1 MATLITG
8 GNYVLEMD
16 TGFGDGFT
24 LDDTQQGVLNNTTY
38 LLDGVDQFSE
48 ITAQVTAIRA
58 FRGKKNVLD
67 SISPGTMVIQ
77 AIDPS
82 RAFDPYNEA
91 SVYYDETD
99 DTPGLSPL
107 RQIRLSRNGEYLFKG
122 RVVDFAYDYGTA
134 FTKKVPTVTISCA
147 DDLFLLSN
155 TFLSAFTPSEELS
168 SARVTTILD
177 RPEVGYPAATRD
189 IQTGTTTL
197 GAYAISEGTSV
208 AQYLRAISD
217 NAEAGRVYVS
227 RDGDLTFDARLG
239 NTLSGP
245 SVIFK
250 DDGTETAYSGLS
262 IDYSTDQVVNRA
274 TVERV
279 GGTAQTDS
287 NATSITLYQTQ
298 AVSKTGSLLS
308 TDAQALALAE
318 YLLAPTPEPR
328 FSDVQVNFASLTTA
342 ERNAVAILEIGD
354 TIQITKSFESGSPAS
369 ITEELAIEGLEH
381 TIDARTGHKMRIYTS
396 PTVIV
401 YEFLLNDAVFGIL
414 DDPQNVLGA

>member
-1 MATLITG
+1 MATIITG

-24 LDDTQQGVLNNTTY
+24 LDDVQQGVLNNTTY
-38 LLDGVDQFSE
+38 VLDGVDQFSE
-48 ITAQVTAIRA
+48 ITAQVTSIRA

-67 SISPGTMVIQ
+67 SIAPGTMIIQ

-107 RQIRLSRNGEYLFKG
+107 RQIRLSRNNEYLFKG

-134 FTKKVPTVTISCA
+134 FTKNVPTVTITCA

-168 SARVTTILD
+168 SARVTTILN
-177 RPEVGYPAATRD
+177 RPEVSYPAGTRD

-197 GAYAISEGTSV
+197 GAYPISEGTSV
-208 AQYLRAISD
+208 TTYLRSISD
-217 NAEAGRVYVS
+217 DAEAGRVYVS
-227 RDGDLTFDARLG
+227 RDGDLTFNARIG

-245 SVIFK
+245 SVTFK
-250 DDGTETAYSGLS
+250 DDGTETAYLGLS
-262 IDYSTDQVVNRA
+262 IDFSTDQVINRA

-287 NATSITLYQTQ
+287 DATSIALYQTQ
-298 AVSKTGSLLS
+298 AVVKTGSLLS
-308 TDAQALALAE
+308 SDAQALALAE
-318 YLLAPTPEPR
+318 YLIDAYPAPR
-328 FSDVQVNFASLTTA
+328 FSDVQVSFAALTTA

-354 TIQITKSFESGSPAS
+354 TIEITRSFTSGSPAS

-381 TIDARTGHKMRIYTS
+381 SIDPRNGHRMRIYTS
-396 PTVIV
+396 PTTLV
-401 YEFLLNDAVFGIL
+401 YLLLLNDATFGRL
-414 DDPQNVLGA
+414 DANNVLGV

>member
-1 MATLITG
+1 MATIITG

-24 LDDTQQGVLNNTTY
+24 LDDAQQGILNNTTFV
-38 LLDGVDQFSE
+38 LDGVDQFSE
-48 ITAQVTAIRA
+48 ITQQVTAIQA

-91 SVYYDETD
+91 SVYYDTTD

-107 RQIRLSRNGEYLFKG
+107 RQIRLSRNGEYIFKG

-134 FTKKVPTVTISCA
+134 FTKNVPTVTITCA

-168 SARVTTILD
+168 SARVTAILN
-177 RPEVGYPAATRD
+177 RSEVGYPAGTRD

-197 GAYAISEGTSV
+197 GAYPISEGTSV
-208 AQYLRAISD
+208 TQYLRAISD
-217 NAEAGRVYVS
+217 DAEAGRIYVS

-239 NTLSGP
+239 TTLSSP
-245 SVIFK
+245 TVTFK

-262 IDYSTDQVVNRA
+262 IDFSTDQVINRA
-274 TVERV
+274 VVERV
-279 GGTAQTDS
+279 GGTAQSDS
-287 NATSITLYQTQ
+287 DPTSIALYQTQ

-308 TDAQALALAE
+308 TDAQALTLAE
-318 YLLAPTPEPR
+318 YLIDAYPAPR
-328 FSDVQVNFASLTTA
+328 FSDVQVSFSALTTA

-354 TIQITKSFESGSPAS
+354 TIKITRSFTSGSPAS

-381 TIDARTGHKMRIYTS
+381 SIDPRSGHRMRIYTS
-396 PTVIV
+396 PTTLV
-401 YEFLLNDAVFGIL
+401 YLLLL
-414 DDPQNVLGA
+414 DDATFGRLDSDNVLGV